1 MYYFLSNVYLSYG
14 LADIS
19 ANSCRGTILAKMKTG
34 SARAGICKIS
44 CWRREMA
51 APVAMAVMEPAFI
64 CVDDST
70 MRELFFIC
78 PGVRPD

>member
-1 MYYFLSNVYLSYG
+1 
-14 LADIS
+14 
-19 ANSCRGTILAKMKTG
+19 
-34 SARAGICKIS
+34 
-44 CWRREMA
+44 MA

-70 MRELFFIC
+70 MRELLFFIC